1 MTTALDLSRRE
12 VARHIAEA
20 EAELAES
27 YLREWMRCV
36 DPTRRDWLHEM
47 LTWAQRRVASTKRN
61 PPPDDFISPV

>member
-1 MTTALDLSRRE
+1 MTALDLSRRE

-36 DPTRRDWLHEM
+36 DPARAHWLHEM
-47 LTWAQRRVASTKRN
+47 LTWAQRRVVATKRN
-61 PPPDDFISPV
+61 APPPDYSAPV